1 MSSQYTVT
9 FKTVKE
15 CFPDSKQDKHG
26 WYLWTSEPMSLEEIS
41 TEFDSLGT
49 PPYTWECEETD
60 YLDPVTRE
68 PVPGLHMWWGDQ
80 RDQST
85 GKIIPMNDPNLK
97 TVYEADSDDTVKLHT
112 TPNPLTPRR
121 LQRYFTENVY
131 MKPLDG
137 GFPVSVEC
145 SISKHKNVAPSETQK
160 MLVERFLETKV
171 IENICEGK
179 YVLIGDEGYGKTT
192 ILKYLEKHLPEQ
204 NIYTT
209 YLELD
214 EHIYSIIQSLKET
227 DHLDIYMYENAW
239 KLLISLFIIGTVR
252 KNNGLTQDEE
262 EALKT
267 FLYILVSGDKG
278 GAACEMIAWVTNNP
292 HVILPGY
299 IERSSGDMEPAP
311 HISNDFWFTV
321 YDVQDLAIEF
331 GKKHK
336 VSVLVDRTDVQW
348 ADDETSK
355 RMIVGVLC
363 AVRNTL
369 AAIGDIGESKVP
381 TIIVALREHIWDSIH
396 FNDSNKM
403 TQDIE
408 FLP

>member
-1 MSSQYTVT
+1 M
-9 FKTVKE
+9 
-15 CFPDSKQDKHG
+15 
-26 WYLWTSEPMSLEEIS
+26 S

-68 PVPGLHMWWGDQ
+68 PVSGLHMWWGDR
-80 RDQST
+80 RDYST
-85 GKIIPMNDPNLK
+85 GKLIPMNDPNLK
-97 TVYEADSDDTVKLHT
+97 TVYEADSDDNVKLHT

-137 GFPVSVEC
+137 GFPVSVAC
-145 SISKHKNVAPSETQK
+145 SISKHKNVALRKTQK
-160 MLVERFLETKV
+160 ILLERFLETKV
-171 IENICEGK
+171 IEHIYEGK
-179 YVLIGDEGYGKTT
+179 YVLMGNEGSGKTT

-204 NIYTT
+204 NIHTT

-214 EHIYSIIQSLKET
+214 EHIYNIIRSLKET
-227 DHLDIYMYENAW
+227 EHLGVYMYNNAW
-239 KLLISLFIIGTVR
+239 KLLISLFIIGTAR

-262 EALKT
+262 ESLKT
-267 FLYILVSGDKG
+267 SLYILVNSDKG
-278 GAACEMIAWVTNNP
+278 GAFREMIAWVTNNP
-292 HVILPGY
+292 HVSIPGY
-299 IERSSGDMEPAP
+299 IDRSSGDMKLLP

-321 YDVQDLAIEF
+321 YDVQELAIELA
-331 GKKHK
+331 KKHDL
-336 VSVLVDRTDVQW
+336 SVLVDRTDIQW
-348 ADDETSK
+348 TGDETSK
-355 RMIVGVLC
+355 YMVTGVLC
-363 AVRNTL
+363 AVRYML
-369 AAIGDIGESKVP
+369 AMIGDIGESKVP

-408 FLP
+408 FLS

>member
-1 MSSQYTVT
+1 MCEEYTVT
-9 FKTVKE
+9 FKTPKE
-15 CFPDSKQDKHG
+15 CFPGSKKDKHG
-26 WYLWTSEPMSLEEIS
+26 WYVWTSEPMSLEEMS

-97 TVYEADSDDTVKLHT
+97 TVYEADSGDNVKLHT

-137 GFPVSVEC
+137 GFPVGVAC

-160 MLVERFLETKV
+160 ILLEHFFETKV
-171 IENICEGK
+171 IEHIYEGK
-179 YVLIGDEGYGKTT
+179 YVLMGNEGSGKTT

-204 NIYTT
+204 NIHTT

-214 EHIYSIIQSLKET
+214 EHIYNIIRSLKET
-227 DHLDIYMYENAW
+227 EHLDVYMYENAW
-239 KLLISLFIIGTVR
+239 KLLISLFIIGTAR

-267 FLYILVSGDKG
+267 FLYILVNSDKG
-278 GAACEMIAWVTNNP
+278 GAFREMIAWVTNNP
-292 HVILPGY
+292 HVSIPGY
-299 IERSSGDMEPAP
+299 IDRSSVEKLSP

-321 YDVQDLAIEF
+321 YDVQELAIELA
-331 GKKHK
+331 KKHDL
-336 VSVLVDRTDVQW
+336 SVLVDRTDIQW
-348 ADDETSK
+348 TGDETSK
-355 RMIVGVLC
+355 YMVTGVLC
-363 AVRNTL
+363 AVRYML
-369 AAIGDIGESKVP
+369 AMIGDIGESKVP

-403 TQDIE
+403 AQDIE
-408 FLP
+408 FLR

>member
-1 MSSQYTVT
+1 MYEEYTVT
-9 FKTVKE
+9 FKTPKE
-15 CFPDSKQDKHG
+15 CFPDSKKDKHG
-26 WYLWTSEPMSLEEIS
+26 WYVWASEPMSLEEMS

-60 YLDPVTRE
+60 YLDPVTKE
-68 PVPGLHMWWGDQ
+68 PVSGLHMWWGDR
-80 RDQST
+80 RDEST
-85 GKIIPMNDPNLK
+85 GKLIPMNDPNLK
-97 TVYEADSDDTVKLHT
+97 TVYEADLGDNVKLHT

-137 GFPVSVEC
+137 GFPVGVAS

-160 MLVERFLETKV
+160 MLIEHFLETKV
-171 IENICEGK
+171 IEHIYEGK
-179 YVLIGDEGYGKTT
+179 YVLMGDEGSGKTT

-204 NIYTT
+204 NIHTT

-214 EHIYSIIQSLKET
+214 EHIYSIIRSMKEA
-227 DHLDIYMYENAW
+227 DHLDVYMYENAW

-252 KNNGLTQDEE
+252 KNDELTQDEE

-267 FLYILVSGDKG
+267 FLYILVSSDKG
-278 GAACEMIAWVTNNP
+278 GAFREMIAWVANNP
-292 HVILPGY
+292 HVSIPGY
-299 IERSSGDMEPAP
+299 IDRSSVEKLSP

-321 YDVQDLAIEF
+321 YDVQELAIELA
-331 GKKHK
+331 KKHDL
-336 VSVLVDRTDVQW
+336 SVLVDRTDIQW
-348 ADDETSK
+348 VGDETSK
-355 RMIVGVLC
+355 YMVTGVLC
-363 AVRNTL
+363 ATRDTL
-369 AAIGDIGESKVP
+369 AAVGDIGESKVP
-381 TIIVALREHIWDSIH
+381 TVILALREHMWDSVH

-403 TQDIE
+403 RQYME

>member
-1 MSSQYTVT
+1 MYEEYTVT
-9 FKTVKE
+9 FKTPKE
-15 CFPDSKQDKHG
+15 CFPDSKKDKHG
-26 WYLWTSEPMSLEEIS
+26 WYVWTSEPMSLEEMS

-97 TVYEADSDDTVKLHT
+97 TVYEADSGDTVKLHT
-112 TPNPLTPRR
+112 VSNPLTPRR

-171 IENICEGK
+171 IEHICEGK
-179 YVLIGDEGYGKTT
+179 YVLMGNEGSGKTT

-204 NIYTT
+204 SIHTT

-214 EHIYSIIQSLKET
+214 EHIYNIIRSLKET
-227 DHLDIYMYENAW
+227 EHLGVYMYENA
-239 KLLISLFIIGTVR
+239 
-252 KNNGLTQDEE
+252 
-262 EALKT
+262 
-267 FLYILVSGDKG
+267 
-278 GAACEMIAWVTNNP
+278 
-292 HVILPGY
+292 
-299 IERSSGDMEPAP
+299 
-311 HISNDFWFTV
+311 
-321 YDVQDLAIEF
+321 
-331 GKKHK
+331 
-336 VSVLVDRTDVQW
+336 
-348 ADDETSK
+348 
-355 RMIVGVLC
+355 
-363 AVRNTL
+363 
-369 AAIGDIGESKVP
+369 
-381 TIIVALREHIWDSIH
+381 
-396 FNDSNKM
+396 
-403 TQDIE
+403 
-408 FLP
+408 

>member
-1 MSSQYTVT
+1 MYEEYTVM
-9 FKTVKE
+9 FKTPKE

-26 WYLWTSEPMSLEEIS
+26 WYVWTSEPMSLEEMS

-68 PVPGLHMWWGDQ
+68 PVSGLHMWWGDQ
-80 RDQST
+80 RDEST
-85 GKIIPMNDPNLK
+85 GKLIPMNDPNLK
-97 TVYEADSDDTVKLHT
+97 TVYEADSGDNVKLHT

-137 GFPVSVEC
+137 GFPVSVAC

-160 MLVERFLETKV
+160 ILLERFLETKV
-171 IENICEGK
+171 IEHIYEGK
-179 YVLIGDEGYGKTT
+179 YVLIGNEGSGKTT

-204 NIYTT
+204 NIHTT

-214 EHIYSIIQSLKET
+214 EHIYNIIRSLKET
-227 DHLDIYMYENAW
+227 EHLGVYMYENAW
-239 KLLISLFIIGTVR
+239 KLLISLFIIGTAR
-252 KNNGLTQDEE
+252 KNDELTQDEE

-267 FLYILVSGDKG
+267 SLYILVSSDKG
-278 GAACEMIAWVTNNP
+278 DTFREMIAWVTNNP
-292 HVILPGY
+292 HVSIPGY
-299 IERSSGDMEPAP
+299 IDRSSVEKLSP

-321 YDVQDLAIEF
+321 YDVQELAVELA
-331 GKKHK
+331 KKHDL
-336 VSVLVDRTDVQW
+336 SVLVDRTDIQW
-348 ADDETSK
+348 TGNETSK
-355 RMIVGVLC
+355 YMVTGVLC
-363 AVRNTL
+363 AVRYML
-369 AAIGDIGESKVP
+369 AMIGDIGESKVP
-381 TIIVALREHIWDSIH
+381 AIIVALREHIWDSIH

-408 FLP
+408 FLR